1 VKQKD
6 PNCARYGFLLAQKEH
21 EDVVRHFG
29 FHLLEHVV
37 KARWNVISDEEKQEF
52 KRTTLNFIA
61 SVASLLNTRARCD
74 NANRSSVIPRG
85 RRTSCQNR
93 HISKRNLL
101 RL

>member
-1 VKQKD
+1 MIQFCEDVKQKD

-37 KARWNVISDEEKQEF
+37 KARWNIISDEEKQEF

-61 SVASLLNTRARCD
+61 SVRE
-74 NANRSSVIPRG
+74 P
-85 RRTSCQNR
+85 
-93 HISKRNLL
+93 LL
-101 RL
+101 RLSLFDKS